1 MGSRMT
7 DKMMQALLQSSPIQ
21 FHPDPMGEPS
31 FLDLDNEKERESKAK
46 DQKRCGSDS
55 CKKKLHLSDFGCGK
69 CKTRFCSQH
78 RLPEAHACQHDFKKE
93 GKATLTA
100 QNPRCVAEKMD
111 RI

>member
-1 MGSRMT
+1 MT
-7 DKMMQALLQSSPIQ
+7 DKMMQALLKSLSPIYFQ
-21 FHPDPMGEPS
+21 PDPMGEPPA
-31 FLDLDNEKERESKAK
+31 LDLDNEKDRESNAK
-46 DQKRCGSDS
+46 DQKRCASDS

-93 GKATLTA
+93 GAILLAA
-100 QNPRCVAEKMD
+100 QNPRVVGSSLN